1 MAYHFAES
9 EFLSRRA
16 IAATTI
22 IALHVLV
29 AYLLATGLMRTLV
42 ALPGPPMVG
51 VVIDPVKRPPP
62 PPLSVIEPN
71 RLNPLIEPIIPP
83 LVNRDDLTESART
96 ITERPAPEQIPGGAA
111 VDPIRVIGKHRLPD
125 TERITTPLT
134 CDVWA
139 FKVPRPYGYASMRAV
154 PGGVT
159 RQSRNHPVTSGST
172 WAPLTLHVMGVM
184 RDPYAA
190 TGPWRIAI
198 GSASS
203 SR

>member
-9 EFLSRRA
+9 EFLSPRA
-16 IAATTI
+16 IAAATI
-22 IALHVLV
+22 VALHVLV
-29 AYLLATGLMRTLV
+29 AYLLATGLMRTIV

-62 PPLSVIEPN
+62 PPLLVIEPN

-83 LVNRDDLTESART
+83 LVDRDDLPKSART
-96 ITERPAPEQIPGGAA
+96 ITER
-111 VDPIRVIGKHRLPD
+111 
-125 TERITTPLT
+125 TE
-134 CDVWA
+134 
-139 FKVPRPYGYASMRAV
+139 PRPYGYASMRAV

-159 RQSRNHPVTSGST
+159 RQSRNHPVTSGSI
-172 WAPLTLHVMGVM
+172 WAPLTLHAMGVM

-190 TGPWRIAI
+190 TRPWRIAI